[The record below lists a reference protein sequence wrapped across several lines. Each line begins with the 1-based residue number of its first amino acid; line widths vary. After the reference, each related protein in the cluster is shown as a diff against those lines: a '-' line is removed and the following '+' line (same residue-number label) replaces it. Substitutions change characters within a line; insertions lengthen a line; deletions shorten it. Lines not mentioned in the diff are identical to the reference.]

1 MPSHYLLYTNT
12 AYFGIDLFI
21 LIALLV
27 PKFKTIQQMQMI
39 NVKIAI
45 PEKGG
50 STVYKAIK
58 NATTIAPKPILVS
71 Q

>member
-1 MPSHYLLYTNT
+1 MPSHYLLYSNT
-12 AYFGIDLFI
+12 AYFGIDLFD
-21 LIALLV
+21 IALLV
-27 PKFKTIQQMQMI
+27 QKFKTIQQMQMI
-39 NVKIAI
+39 NAKIAI

-50 STVYKAIK
+50 STVYKAVK

>member
-12 AYFGIDLFI
+12 AYFGIP
-21 LIALLV
+21 V
-27 PKFKTIQQMQMI
+27 QNFKTIQQMQMI
-39 NVKIAI
+39 NAKIAI
-45 PEKGG
+45 PDKGG
-50 STVYKAIK
+50 STVYKAVK